1 MAAMEAESLQDLV
14 PYKIVPR
21 NAARFAERVVETIRE
36 VEHIKLDFSVAS
48 LKKVDKILG
57 DYGSYNEVTPMSIAV
72 TLFQLGCY
80 VGEVIVRN
88 NPGSRWMELGDDEV
102 ESSLNSGLV
111 VRMPKRT
118 EVNPI
123 GKAEK
128 RLVNGEGDS
137 IVHFYKEIVRIDNEP
152 EE

>member
-1 MAAMEAESLQDLV
+1 MEAESLHEIV
-14 PYKIVPR
+14 PFKIIPR
-21 NAARFAERVVETIRE
+21 NAARFAERIVQTIAE
-36 VEHIKLDFSVAS
+36 EEDITLDFSVTS
-48 LKKVDKILG
+48 LKKIDKILG
-57 DYGSYNEVTPMSIAV
+57 DFSEYDGVTPYTIAV
-72 TLFQLGCY
+72 TLFELGCY

-88 NPGSRWMELGDDEV
+88 NPGSKWIELGDDDV

-111 VRMPKRT
+111 VMMPLGT

-137 IVHFYKEIVRIDNEP
+137 IAHFYKEILKIDAKP
-152 EE
+152 K